1 MEKWRALASIVVLS
15 GIFAHAASGDARPQ
29 TGIAPPTRIP
39 DVEIPVASPAG
50 EAIGVAQMPRSVRRA
65 VVADAAKRFKVA
77 ESQVVLA
84 RAERVTWN
92 NGSLGCAEPSRMYA
106 QALVP
111 GFRVIAKTSAGDLA
125 YHTDSHSRAV
135 SCSPAARGSVVR

>member
-1 MEKWRALASIVVLS
+1 MEKRRALASIVMLS
-15 GIFAHAASGDARPQ
+15 GIFARASGADARLQ

-65 VVADAAKRFKVA
+65 VVADAAKRFNVA
-77 ESQVVLA
+77 QSQVVLA

-92 NGSLGCAEPSRMYA
+92 DGSLGCAEPSRIYA
-106 QALVP
+106 QVLVP

-125 YHTDSHSRAV
+125 YHTDSHSRVV
-135 SCSPAARGSVVR
+135 SCSPAPRGSMVR